1 MITQQSL
8 KTQIKRAAKITYI
21 MAHNPAYMVEKKH
34 NSNKKKKKTTEYTT
48 SNNITTANKKKY
60 KNNKDTRY
68 DNKPVNGK
76 SNSCRR
82 CCVTAQRSKFGKPI
96 HNILPY
102 AIHGV
107 TRDG

>member
-1 MITQQSL
+1 
-8 KTQIKRAAKITYI
+8 

-34 NSNKKKKKTTEYTT
+34 NSNKKKKQ
-48 SNNITTANKKKY
+48 NNRIHNKQQHNNSKQKKY

-82 CCVTAQRSKFGKPI
+82 CCLTAQRSKFGKPI